1 MALLLAKV
9 KTCIIVINYCMIFR
23 KLDVRI
29 SFSQE
34 VAMTTKLEAS
44 FKNQT
49 QSWNQTM
56 NSVQFF
62 FLRITVD
69 AISSLLSVYPK
80 VFSL

>member
-49 QSWNQTM
+49 RS
-56 NSVQFF
+56 NSASNRWHSQ
-62 FLRITVD
+62 
-69 AISSLLSVYPK
+69 
-80 VFSL
+80 